1 MWTLSKHSRQMAVEH
16 FQLESV
22 ILQRTAEL
30 QNLSLRLL
38 KVQDEERRKLSRDL
52 HDTTGQTLAALK
64 IAVSFLQENCRHD
77 SSQMRLASDVTQLAD
92 QAIQEIRTMSY
103 LLHPPLLD
111 EVGFACAAEWYV
123 EGFAKRSGVN
133 VNLDIAAD
141 LERLPTSMETALFR
155 ILQES
160 LTNVHRHSGAAQV
173 SVTFRNQLEKI
184 ILEVR
189 DDGCGI
195 RAERLVQL
203 RDTNEG
209 TGVGLAGMRERMQ
222 ELNGKLE
229 IESDGHG
236 TTMRAIVPRSVIA
249 TSSRLDDCPQMT
261 ASSIPTGATV
271 LMQPTNN
278 SLPLHQRRW
287 NVVVATAVV
296 VLTCGI
302 AYSGRHAASF
312 LGSLEFQ
319 GPIATAVHGSSPTAR
334 AAPWKGRSRVHTEPV
349 PAGEGR
355 TATLLQDGNS
365 ENEVVHIGDDVT
377 VRYFT
382 PSRAPQGFLIERYR
396 AVHIGKDVTVRYFP
410 PVVRNAQKPN
420 RFDIGASESSVG
432 SIAASD
438 KQATGAKTL
447 Y

>member
-16 FQLESV
+16 SQLESV

-77 SSQMRLASDVTQLAD
+77 SSQMCLASDVIQLAD

-111 EVGFACAAEWYV
+111 EVGFACAAEWYI

-155 ILQES
+155 VLQES

-209 TGVGLAGMRERMQ
+209 TGVGLTGMRERMQ

-236 TTMRAIVPRSVIA
+236 TTMRAIVPRSAIA
-249 TSSRLDDCPQMT
+249 TSSRLDDCPQMI

-271 LMQPTNN
+271 LMQPAKN
-278 SLPLHQRRW
+278 SLPFAPASVERGRRR
-287 NVVVATAVV
+287 
-296 VLTCGI
+296 L
-302 AYSGRHAASF
+302 
-312 LGSLEFQ
+312 
-319 GPIATAVHGSSPTAR
+319 P
-334 AAPWKGRSRVHTEPV
+334 
-349 PAGEGR
+349 
-355 TATLLQDGNS
+355 LL
-365 ENEVVHIGDDVT
+365 
-377 VRYFT
+377 
-382 PSRAPQGFLIERYR
+382 L
-396 AVHIGKDVTVRYFP
+396 
-410 PVVRNAQKPN
+410 
-420 RFDIGASESSVG
+420 
-432 SIAASD
+432 
-438 KQATGAKTL
+438 
-447 Y
+447 